1 MKKTIVAVIVAL
13 ALAFTPI
20 MATAT
25 TPPPS
30 PHSTGGTSPVAVWLV
45 MGCAAS
51 LIWAA
56 WIANIAQNRQLTLA
70 EANFC
75 GLAYWLQAQAR

>member
-1 MKKTIVAVIVAL
+1 MKRSRFLAVIAAAAIAL
-13 ALAFTPI
+13 TP
-20 MATAT
+20 MVATAT

-30 PHSTGGTSPVAVWLV
+30 VNHSGASPVGVWLV

-56 WIANIAQNRQLTLA
+56 WIANVTHNRQLTAA
-70 EANFC
+70 EASFC
-75 GLAYWLQAQAR
+75 GLGYLLRMPPK

>member
-1 MKKTIVAVIVAL
+1 
-13 ALAFTPI
+13 
-20 MATAT
+20 
-25 TPPPS
+25 
-30 PHSTGGTSPVAVWLV
+30 